1 MRCDSDGE
9 GIFGWMEYFGWRYGW
24 NLCVVVQTVL
34 GSGLRCQHLGGIVG
48 KSGFVSHTKH
58 IAEATNMDLFH
69 S

>member
-1 MRCDSDGE
+1 MLCEPDMIKKMFFFNSKIQSHAIQSWYE
-9 GIFGWMEYFGWRYGW
+9 
-24 NLCVVVQTVL
+24 NLAL
-34 GSGLRCQHLGGIVG
+34 IPIVG